1 MPPARP
7 QSPQARPIPNR
18 EVSRWVIGGYAIV
31 CCVFLFLFIRVTI
44 VAILFKEGGLIRG
57 WDGSHYYFWLR
68 SIVFDHD
75 VDFSNELSSY
85 NQIPAKDRALLLTQP
100 LTEMKLLPNKYS
112 IGWALLTLPAM
123 GLGQVAAYLL
133 NSLGFDY
140 QLDGY
145 SIPYQLAI
153 ALLHLLYASASVL
166 LLVKFI
172 QLRGGTTRVALFAAF
187 MAWAASPLLFYQS
200 ADITMAHGALFF
212 SLIATFYIS
221 EKINASERAPLSH
234 YVLLGLTSGLVILCR
249 PQALVYLVYPALTIL
264 ETVRKRSWLR
274 VMVAALSFASVLL
287 AQMLALKALYGHPL
301 VYTYKG
307 QGYADPG
314 ETFQFF
320 APQFWQVL
328 FSPFHGALLW
338 HPIFLI
344 GSLLFMWGLLRHP
357 NRLYVS
363 LLIGVLLNIY
373 INASWHCW
381 WFGVSFGQRALEGFV
396 IATALGI
403 SELRHIPW
411 QLAKRTIAILCI
423 LLAIW
428 NVNMTGGAL
437 RGYIPL
443 DQPVTLSDMVQK
455 TSNFWIQFYKN

>member
-1 MPPARP
+1 MPPTHPHPLPA
-7 QSPQARPIPNR
+7 SPIPNR
-18 EVSRWVIGGYAIV
+18 KVPRWVIGGYALLG
-31 CCVFLFLFIRVTI
+31 CVFLFLFIRVTI

-75 VDFSNELSSY
+75 VNFSNELSIY
-85 NQIPAKDRALLLTQP
+85 NQIPEKDRALLLTQP

-153 ALLHLLYASASVL
+153 ALLHLLYAGASVL

-172 QLRGGTTRVALFAAF
+172 QLRINDTRVALFAAF

-200 ADITMAHGALFF
+200 ADITMAHGATFF
-212 SLIATFYIS
+212 SLIAAFYIS
-221 EKINASERAPLSH
+221 EKINLSERPPLVL

-264 ETVRKRSWLR
+264 ETVRQRSWAR
-274 VMVAALSFASVLL
+274 VTAAAISCGLVLL

-301 VYTYKG
+301 VYTYL
-307 QGYADPG
+307 G

-320 APQFWQVL
+320 SPQLWQVL

-344 GSLLFMWGLLRHP
+344 GSILFMWGLLRHP

-363 LLIGVLLNIY
+363 LFIGVLLNIY

-381 WFGVSFGQRALEGFV
+381 WFGVSFGQRALEGFI

-403 SELRHIPW
+403 SEVQRIPW
-411 QLAKRTIAILCI
+411 KLAKRAIAILCI

-455 TSNFWIQFYKN
+455 TSNFWIQFYKD